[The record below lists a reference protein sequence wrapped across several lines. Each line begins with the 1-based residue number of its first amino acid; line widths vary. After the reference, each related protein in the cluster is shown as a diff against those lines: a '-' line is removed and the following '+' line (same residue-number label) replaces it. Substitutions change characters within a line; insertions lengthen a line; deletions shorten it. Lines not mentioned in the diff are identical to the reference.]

1 MRWGCGGRVTFRTK
15 KKIRARKTL
24 AAPTE
29 LAKKT
34 AHSSASFVNV
44 IKSGPEGTLKSN
56 LEVFSESKI
65 LYILE
70 IFPNRPSVRR
80 PIGHSLFAGTN
91 KAYYMPSKI
100 HCVIFISL
108 LYCRGKII
116 MIKTKNQIKR
126 DTKNSIFRTQ
136 RIFDKKAEFKFL
148 IYCRNLIVE
157 RSGE

>member
-1 MRWGCGGRVTFRTK
+1 MTFRTK

-44 IKSGPEGTLKSN
+44 IKSGPEGTLKFN

-70 IFPNRPSVRR
+70 IFPNRPSVKR
-80 PIGHSLFAGTN
+80 PIGHSLFAGTS
-91 KAYYMPSKI
+91 KSYYMPSKI
-100 HCVIFISL
+100 DCIFFISL

-116 MIKTKNQIKR
+116 MIKSLIKR
-126 DTKNSIFRTQ
+126 NG
-136 RIFDKKAEFKFL
+136 FL
-148 IYCRNLIVE
+148 IRRRNLYFQFIVKIL
-157 RSGE
+157 S